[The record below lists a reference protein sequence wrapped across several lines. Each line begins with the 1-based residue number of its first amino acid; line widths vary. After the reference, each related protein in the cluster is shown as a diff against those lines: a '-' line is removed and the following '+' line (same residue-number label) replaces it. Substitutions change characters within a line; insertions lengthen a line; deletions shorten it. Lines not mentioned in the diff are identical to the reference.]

1 MDDSLVGQSLALL
14 SAMSF
19 ACSNIFISR
28 TKSSRG
34 DKGLIFSVLVTLV
47 LSLLV
52 WIVLESG
59 KESPAVTGR
68 NFWVGL
74 CWFSAAGL
82 SAMVF
87 GRSLLF
93 ESVRRLGVSRSSA
106 VKRLNPFFSVL
117 FAALLLGEVISG
129 HEAAGM
135 ALIAVA
141 FGLLILDAF
150 SKNGQ
155 AASGGLHVSN
165 YMFGVLAAV
174 AYACAYIL
182 RKLGLDVLPSASLGT
197 FVSAVAGLA
206 SFMVLSLF
214 SARYRG
220 NFRGVFA
227 YLDRWIVMAAIMV
240 SAGQILLFAA
250 LAFEEVST
258 VVMIASLEIFIAMFL
273 SVVIFRT
280 EKLPSGGVLVSA
292 VLATAGVL
300 LVALG

>member
-1 MDDSLVGQSLALL
+1 MDTSLVGQSLALL
-14 SAMSF
+14 SAFSF

-52 WIVLESG
+52 WIILESG
-59 KESPAVTGR
+59 KETMAISDKDLWIG
-68 NFWVGL
+68 VG
-74 CWFSAAGL
+74 WFAAAGL

-87 GRSLLF
+87 GRSLVF

-106 VKRLNPFFSVL
+106 VKRLNPFFSVI
-117 FAALLLGEVISG
+117 FAAIILGEVISRY
-129 HEAAGM
+129 EAAGM
-135 ALIAVA
+135 ALIVLA
-141 FGLLILDAF
+141 FGLLIFDAF
-150 SKNGQ
+150 SKNGR
-155 AASGGLHVSN
+155 ASSGEVHVSN
-165 YMFGVLAAV
+165 YLFGVLAAV
-174 AYACAYIL
+174 FYACAYTL

-214 SARYRG
+214 SPRYRS
-220 NFRGVFA
+220 NFRSVFA
-227 YLDRWIVMAAIMV
+227 NLDRWIILAAIMV

-258 VVMIASLEIFIAMFL
+258 VVMIASLEIFIAVFL

-280 EKLPSGGVLVSA
+280 EKMPSAGVLVSA
-292 VLATAGVL
+292 VFATAGVL